1 MWVLAVPS
9 PHPHLH
15 VTSVSESSVSGLSGS
30 LVLSHLQTQVSL
42 AGPQLLLGELTLV
55 LVSHLGSQ
63 AGSGVLGVQLGL
75 KDNSPISI
83 RSYNKSQRPTYQTRQ
98 SVQAQGDLG
107 NVALL
112 EQISSLEDLLLW
124 HSVLLDASLEPLD
137 VLHQLEVGSLLL
149 DLLDGSGSNGVDQ
162 LAQDNAVLQHILV
175 IADQLLAGHLADPVQ
190 DLLLLILVT
199 GLQRVGEC

>member
-1 MWVLAVPS
+1 MWVLALPS
-9 PHPHLH
+9 PYPHLH
-15 VTSVSESSVSGLSGS
+15 VTSVSESSVSGLGGS
-30 LVLSHLQTQVSL
+30 LILSHLQTQVSL
-42 AGPQLLLGELTLV
+42 ASPQLLLGELALV

-63 AGSGVLGVQLGL
+63 TGSIVLGVQLGL
-75 KDNSPISI
+75 KVKQYPINIRNDNT
-83 RSYNKSQRPTYQTRQ
+83 SQRTTHQSRQ
-98 SVQAQGDLG
+98 SVQAQGDLS

-149 DLLDGSGSNGVDQ
+149 DLLHGSGGNSVDQ

-199 GLQRVGEC
+199 GL